1 MVGGGFAAAEES
13 VFLTRFAR
21 KVTLLVREDDF
32 TCDAMVAQKAKDNP
46 NIEIHYGTELVG
58 VQAGEQGLD
67 RAVWRSV
74 ATGTQTVWQPD
85 DGGTFGV
92 FVFAGYVPQTAVVK
106 GVVDLD
112 PQGYVIA
119 DEHMQTSRPGIFAA
133 GDLRVKDLRQVVTA
147 TADGA
152 IAAVNAER
160 YAAAKS
166 LEDRH
171 RAETCGS

>member
-1 MVGGGFAAAEES
+1 M
-13 VFLTRFAR
+13 
-21 KVTLLVREDDF
+21 
-32 TCDAMVAQKAKDNP
+32 
-46 NIEIHYGTELVG
+46 
-58 VQAGEQGLD
+58 
-67 RAVWRSV
+67 
-74 ATGTQTVWQPD
+74 
-85 DGGTFGV
+85 

-166 LEDRH
+166 LETGIVPKRVDH
-171 RAETCGS
+171 SVYEQ